1 MILLFLDYHKN
12 HEIYSEEDIT
22 NVIIHTMPLSIG
34 VVTDISPDVKLVL
47 YNSGHILG
55 STSIHLHIGNGNH
68 NLVYTGIFLELKHL
82 LLKVLLE
89 VKIYHIN
96 VKRQIQYW

>member
-12 HEIYSEEDIT
+12 HEIYSEEDIK

-55 STSIHLHIGNGNH
+55 STSIH
-68 NLVYTGIFLELKHL
+68 
-82 LLKVLLE
+82 
-89 VKIYHIN
+89 
-96 VKRQIQYW
+96 